1 MEDLSKVILGLE
13 QKKQNRQPRRIYT
26 DAEKHFILNEWLGS
40 GLSKQAIWEKYTGQG
55 AEHGQ
60 IIRWMRTLGYIV
72 QTEPSPTPIKMAKKS
87 DELSPFEQRQ
97 LQKRVE
103 ELEQQ
108 LKEAQMKSIAL
119 SMMVD
124 MAEEEFKIS
133 IRKKYNTKRSKK

>member
-1 MEDLSKVILGLE
+1 
-13 QKKQNRQPRRIYT
+13 
-26 DAEKHFILNEWLGS
+26 
-40 GLSKQAIWEKYTGQG
+40 
-55 AEHGQ
+55 
-60 IIRWMRTLGYIV
+60 
-72 QTEPSPTPIKMAKKS
+72 MAKKS